1 MQRTILGL
9 IFITAIMA
17 ISLMQLSTSAYF
29 TWFPKPHIGLP
40 GEGGGPCY
48 QVNIT
53 KGIALPVN
61 EKTQTVE
68 GSGIPISFWSNSGM
82 VTASRSEEI
91 ITTNAGNR
99 YNYVGFTDN
108 DNNEYNPV
116 FILTFGT
123 QFLGSFGGFIQIG
136 YGVNECQGIV
146 ACVAPFENGYHLI
159 GIIDGCPVLNA
170 SIGQISSKTTYQIGF
185 AYNETDE
192 AMSFIWT
199 NSSGEYSYLLT
210 PLSGDGCSLSLSD
223 QTYTILVG
231 TTGQTINWYIGQFVF
246 PDT

>member
-1 MQRTILGL
+1 MQR
-9 IFITAIMA
+9 
-17 ISLMQLSTSAYF
+17 SLLA
-29 TWFPKPHIGLP
+29 IGLLSALVLISVMQMSVFAFDNP
-40 GEGGGPCY
+40 GPKMYAGGGVASPDY
-48 QVNIT
+48 QVNIV
-53 KGIALPVN
+53 KGIVLPVN

-68 GSGIPISFWSNSGM
+68 GSGIPTSYWYNPGM
-82 VTASRSEEI
+82 VTTSGSEEI
-91 ITTNAGNR
+91 ITTNAGNT

-123 QFLGSFGGFIQIG
+123 QFVGSFSGFIQIG
-136 YGVNECQGIV
+136 YGVNAGQGIV
-146 ACVAPFENGYHLI
+146 ACVAPFENGYHLL
-159 GIIDGCPVLNA
+159 GYIDGCIVLNA

-210 PLSGDGCSLSLSD
+210 PVYGDGCPLSLSD

-231 TTGQTINWYIGQFVF
+231 THTQTIDWYIGQFVF
-246 PDT
+246 PDE